1 MAAQT
6 NFIDIATIWLHA
18 GKGGDGAVSF
28 HREKF
33 VAAGGP
39 DGGDGGRGGDIIFV
53 VDDHLTTLMDFR
65 YKRKYT
71 ADEGGKG
78 GASLCHGKNAENLV
92 IKVPLGTVIKD
103 AESGLVI
110 ADLSD
115 HTPVTVAK
123 GGRGGYGNAHFATPT
138 RQIPKFAK
146 PGMPGEDIQ
155 VTLELKLIADV
166 GLIGFPN
173 VGKSTL
179 ISTISAAKPKI
190 ANYHFTTLVPTL
202 GVVSVGEG
210 ASFVCADIPGL
221 IEGASEGIGLGHDF
235 LRHVERCR
243 LLLHVVDV
251 SGSECRDPIEDFE
264 KINEELAK
272 FSPALAE
279 RPQIVVGNKCDLATE
294 EQIESFRKYVEGKGL
309 TFVPISAATMQG
321 VRELPGLVYNRLKDI
336 PAIPVFAP
344 EYKKP
349 EPKAGGR
356 EFTIKRMEAHVW
368 SVDAPWLEYILAGSN
383 VDDYESLQYFQRQL
397 DESGIL
403 DCSGGKGRA
412 GERHH
417 PHRRLSVRLYL
428 LRGILCRNPKR
439 STPAS
444 SARWRWPL
452 WATACWSCW
461 CVSGWW
467 STTGSRRA
475 S

>member
-53 VDDHLTTLMDFR
+53 ADDHLSTLMDFR

-71 ADEGGKG
+71 APEGGKG
-78 GASLCHGKNAENLV
+78 GASLCHGKNAENLI

-115 HTPVTVAK
+115 HTPVTIAK

-251 SGSECRDPIEDFE
+251 SGCEGRDPKEDFE
-264 KINEELAK
+264 QINHELEG
-272 FSPALAE
+272 FSADLAT
-279 RPQIVVGNKCDLATE
+279 RPQIVLGNKCDIATPEQVE
-294 EQIESFRKYVEGKGL
+294 EFKQFVEAKGL
-309 TFVPISAATMQG
+309 TFVPISAATRQG
-321 VRELPGLVYNRLKDI
+321 VDALPALVYSRLKELPPVKVFEAEYVKPSLVD
-336 PAIPVFAP
+336 AP
-344 EYKKP
+344 TRPFTVERTG
-349 EPKAGGR
+349 AH
-356 EFTIKRMEAHVW
+356 EFT
-368 SVDAPWLEYILAGSN
+368 VDAPWLERILAGTN
-383 VDDYESLQYFQRQL
+383 VEDYESLQYFQTQL
-397 DESGIL
+397 GDSGIL
-403 DCSGGKGRA
+403 DELVLMEPS
-412 GERHH
+412 
-417 PHRRLSVRLYL
+417 
-428 LRGILCRNPKR
+428 
-439 STPAS
+439 
-444 SARWRWPL
+444 
-452 WATACWSCW
+452 
-461 CVSGWW
+461 
-467 STTGSRRA
+467 
-475 S
+475 

>member
-65 YKRKYT
+65 YKRKYV
-71 ADEGGKG
+71 APEGGKG

-115 HTPVTVAK
+115 HTPVTIAK

-202 GVVSVGEG
+202 GVVSVAEG

-251 SGSECRDPIEDFE
+251 SGCEGRDPKEDFE
-264 KINEELAK
+264 QINHELEGFSTELAT
-272 FSPALAE
+272 
-279 RPQIVVGNKCDLATE
+279 RPQIVLGNKCDIATPEQVE
-294 EQIESFRKYVEGKGL
+294 EFKQFVEAKGL
-309 TFVPISAATMQG
+309 TFVPISAATRQG
-321 VRELPGLVYNRLKDI
+321 VDALPAMVYSRLKELPPVKVFEAEYVKPSLVD
-336 PAIPVFAP
+336 AP
-344 EYKKP
+344 TRPFTVERTG
-349 EPKAGGR
+349 AH
-356 EFTIKRMEAHVW
+356 EFT
-368 SVDAPWLEYILAGSN
+368 VDAPWLERILAGTN
-383 VDDYESLQYFQRQL
+383 VEDYESLQYFQTQL
-397 DESGIL
+397 GDSGIL
-403 DCSGGKGRA
+403 DELVRQNVEEDDTIKI
-412 GERHH
+412 GEYEFDY
-417 PHRRLSVRLYL
+417 VY
-428 LRGILCRNPKR
+428 
-439 STPAS
+439 
-444 SARWRWPL
+444 
-452 WATACWSCW
+452 
-461 CVSGWW
+461 
-467 STTGSRRA
+467 
-475 S
+475 